1 MISPFR
7 CIDTGRAMTVAR
19 SAFQRITRADEWS
32 DPPRQDEPDGA
43 GTRDEYLIGI
53 QAEATFL
60 IPLGNHFVI
69 QTITSP
75 DLWGIESDSDDAY
88 LDEVFAD
95 ECENLAAM
103 LQALGVAVTP

>member
-1 MISPFR
+1 MTSPFR
-7 CIDTGRAMTVAR
+7 CIDTGIPMTVAR
-19 SAFQRITRADEWS
+19 CNFRRITRADAWS
-32 DPPRQDEPDGA
+32 EPPWRDHPEDA
-43 GTRDEYLIGI
+43 DVRDEYRIGL

-69 QTITSP
+69 QTVTSP
-75 DLWGIESDSDDAY
+75 GLWGIDAGSDDAN

-103 LQALGVAVTP
+103 LEALGVTVTP

>member
-1 MISPFR
+1 MNSPFR
-7 CIDTGRAMTVAR
+7 CIDTGTPLTVAR
-19 SAFQRITRADEWS
+19 SDFRRITRADAWS
-32 DPPRQDEPDGA
+32 NIPWRDDADDA
-43 GTRDEYLIGI
+43 GGRDDYQIGI
-53 QAEATFL
+53 QAESTFL

-75 DLWGIESDSDDAY
+75 GLWGIDADSDDGY

-95 ECENLAAM
+95 ECDNLAVM

>member
-60 IPLGNHFVI
+60 IPLGNHFCH
-69 QTITSP
+69 P
-75 DLWGIESDSDDAY
+75 DDHQPRPVGHRER
-88 LDEVFAD
+88 
-95 ECENLAAM
+95 
-103 LQALGVAVTP
+103 QR

>member
-1 MISPFR
+1 MTSPFR
-7 CIDTGRAMTVAR
+7 CIDTGRPMTVAR
-19 SAFQRITRADEWS
+19 GAFRRIIRADAWS
-32 DPPRQDEPDGA
+32 APPWRDHPEDA
-43 GTRDEYLIGI
+43 DARDEYQIGL

-75 DLWGIESDSDDAY
+75 GLWGIDADSDDGY

-103 LQALGVAVTP
+103 LGELGVTVTA